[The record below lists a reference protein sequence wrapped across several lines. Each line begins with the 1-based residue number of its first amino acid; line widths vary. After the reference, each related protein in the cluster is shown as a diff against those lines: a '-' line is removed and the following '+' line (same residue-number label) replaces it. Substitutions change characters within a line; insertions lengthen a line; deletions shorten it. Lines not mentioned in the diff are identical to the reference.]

1 MTALLIQGSEKTGSP
16 NVYLNRINFANF
28 YAKVEMQRQAQ
39 AVGVEMA
46 PQEQLAA
53 MVVK

>member
-1 MTALLIQGSEKTGSP
+1 MTALLIQGSERAGSP

-39 AVGVEMA
+39 AVGVEW
-46 PQEQLAA
+46 AA
-53 MVVK
+53 GQQSY